1 MIRVLHFFKTYV
13 PDSFGGVERVIW
25 TIAEGAAHH
34 DVQSDVLSLSRSS
47 ETAAMVAG
55 SHFAH
60 KAKLDF
66 YVASTGLSINAFGRF
81 KKLAE
86 NADIIHYHFPWPFMD
101 LVHLVSRVNKPSV
114 VTYHSDIVKQ
124 RLLMPFYRP
133 LMLAFL
139 NRVDAIVATSPNYLA
154 SSPVLQRYA
163 AKTTVIPIGLD
174 DPAILAPNPAL
185 VEQWRAR
192 VGSGFFLFC
201 GSLRYYKGLQFLIE
215 AARQNRLPVVVAG
228 NGDMASAVGDANLP
242 NIVHVPEFSDA
253 DKAALLHLSLAFVF
267 PSHVRSEAF
276 GLALVEAAMAGRPMI
291 SCELGTGTSFVNRDG
306 ETGIVIPPADVPAL
320 DRAMR
325 ALWTDRDAARRMG
338 DAARVHYQAHLRAG
352 AMIDSYVTLYR
363 NLLG

>member
-1 MIRVLHFFKTYV
+1 MRVLHFFKTYI
-13 PDSFGGVERVIW
+13 PDSFAGVERVIW
-25 TIAEGAAHH
+25 SIAEGVARH
-34 DVQSDVLSLSRSS
+34 DIQSDVLSLSRSP

-55 SHFAH
+55 SHFAY

-66 YVASTGLSINAFGRF
+66 YVASTGLSISALSRF
-81 KKLAE
+81 KELAGK
-86 NADIIHYHFPWPFMD
+86 ADIIHYHFPWPFMD
-101 LVHLVSRVNKPSV
+101 LVHLVSRIGKPSV

-124 RLLMPFYRP
+124 RLLMPFYAP
-133 LMLAFL
+133 LMRAFL
-139 NRVDAIVATSPNYLA
+139 ERVDVIVATSPNYVA

-174 DPAILAPNPAL
+174 DPAILAPDPAL

-201 GSLRYYKGLQFLIE
+201 GALRYYKGLQFLIE

-228 NGDMASAVGDANLP
+228 NGDMAWALRDASLP
-242 NIVHVPEFSDA
+242 NIVHVPDFSDA

-276 GLALVEAAMAGRPMI
+276 GLALVEAAMGGRPMI
-291 SCELGTGTSFVNRDG
+291 SCELGTGTSFVNRNG
-306 ETGIVIPPADVPAL
+306 ETGIVVPPADVPAL

-325 ALWTDRDAARRMG
+325 ALWTDREAARRMG
-338 DAARVHYQAHLRAG
+338 DAARVHYQEHLRAD
-352 AMIDSYVTLYR
+352 AMVDSYATLYR
-363 NLLG
+363 NLVR

>member
-1 MIRVLHFFKTYV
+1 MMRVLHFFKTYI

-25 TIAEGAAHH
+25 TIAKGVARH
-34 DVQSDVLSLSRSS
+34 DIQSDVLSLSRSP
-47 ETAAMVAG
+47 EAAAMVAG
-55 SHFAH
+55 SHSTH

-66 YVASTGLSINAFGRF
+66 YVASTGISISAFDRF
-81 KKLAE
+81 KELAE
-86 NADIIHYHFPWPFMD
+86 RADIIHYHFPWPFMD
-101 LVHLVSRVNKPSV
+101 LVHLVSRVRKPSV

-124 RLLMPFYRP
+124 RLLMPLYTP
-133 LMLAFL
+133 LMRAFL

-163 AKTTVIPIGLD
+163 AKTMVIPIGFD
-174 DPAILAPNPAL
+174 DPAILAPDPAL

-201 GSLRYYKGLQFLIE
+201 GVLRYYKGLQFLIE
-215 AARQNRLPVVVAG
+215 AARQNRLPLVVAG
-228 NGDMASAVGDANLP
+228 NGDMASALRDANLP
-242 NIVHVPEFSDA
+242 NIIHVPEFSDA
-253 DKAALLHLSLAFVF
+253 DKAALLYLSLAFVF

-276 GLALVEAAMAGRPMI
+276 GLALVEAAMAGRAMI
-291 SCELGTGTSFVNRDG
+291 SCEIGTGTSFVNRDG

-338 DAARVHYQAHLRAG
+338 DAARVHYQAHLRADT
-352 AMIDSYVTLYR
+352 MVDSYATLYR
-363 NLLG
+363 NLVR